1 MIIDSHPSLERRP
14 TAESISKWL
23 STADSLCLKQE
34 VSVCKGQAVECM
46 AIYKD
51 FGVEKETMELW
62 IGSGDASGQSQ
73 ISWLSLIED
82 GDTVCRYSLP
92 I

>member
-1 MIIDSHPSLERRP
+1 MVILIISLASVDRRP

-46 AIYKD
+46 AIYKN
-51 FGVEKETMELW
+51 FGAEKETMELW

-73 ISWLSLIED
+73 ISWLSLIDD
-82 GDTVCRYSLP
+82 GDTVC
-92 I
+92 